1 MRSLN
6 DILVAPM
13 VTEKA
18 SNAKAQMKY
27 VFEVSMDTN
36 KVEIKKAIEKLY
48 GVSVD
53 KVNVAI
59 IKPRKK
65 RVRTKQGFTSW
76 RKKAVVTLKDGE
88 IDIYK

>member
-6 DILVAPM
+6 DILVAPV

-27 VFEVSMDTN
+27 VFEVTMDSN
-36 KVEIKKAIEKLY
+36 KIEIKKAIEKLY
-48 GVSVD
+48 GVHVE
-53 KVNVAI
+53 KVNITIV
-59 IKPRKK
+59 KPRKK
-65 RVRTKQGFTSW
+65 RVRMKQGFTSW